1 MNKIL
6 LGLCLVVV
14 IQEFANAVESVMCN
28 YYYQNVQRKVNNIQ
42 NNSNNLS
49 SMAKQKLYEDL
60 IFDATTKI
68 SAKNLNL
75 LGSQYESGKYLVDNH
90 NHENEYYTKEEAD
103 LKYFSSTFPE

>member
-49 SMAKQKLYEDL
+49 SMAKQKLYNDL
-60 IFDATTKI
+60 VIDVKQCISDCEYKKFDYCNQV
-68 SAKNLNL
+68 AKEIEKN
-75 LGSQYESGKYLVDNH
+75 Q
-90 NHENEYYTKEEAD
+90 
-103 LKYFSSTFPE
+103 